1 MRTRIQ
7 AGIIPALLAF
17 ALMATAEPGTHAD
30 EQDTAAAQGTNCTG
44 ACDLLTLWRSVDTV
58 IFLRIQKTPGTRVR
72 NLDGQ
77 ESLWVEHRALVHEV
91 FRRFQSISQPSLDF
105 LQARDD
111 TSLIGTAD
119 SALGEEFV
127 AFLRW
132 SNEEQMFESYFM
144 LPVRDGQVQSPRV
157 KELESSMKLETLL
170 KTLRTMME

>member
-1 MRTRIQ
+1 MRTRIR
-7 AGIIPALLAF
+7 AGILAALVTF
-17 ALMATAEPGTHAD
+17 ALMATAEPVTQAD
-30 EQDTAAAQGTNCTG
+30 KLGTAAAPAADCTS

-58 IFLRIQKTPGTRVR
+58 VFLRMQKTLGTRVR
-72 NLDGQ
+72 NHDGQ
-77 ESLWVEHRALVHEV
+77 ESLWAERRALVHEV

-105 LQARDD
+105 LQARDG
-111 TSLIGTAD
+111 TSLIGTTD
-119 SALGEEFV
+119 SAVGEEFV

-157 KELESSMKLETLL
+157 KELASGMKLETLL